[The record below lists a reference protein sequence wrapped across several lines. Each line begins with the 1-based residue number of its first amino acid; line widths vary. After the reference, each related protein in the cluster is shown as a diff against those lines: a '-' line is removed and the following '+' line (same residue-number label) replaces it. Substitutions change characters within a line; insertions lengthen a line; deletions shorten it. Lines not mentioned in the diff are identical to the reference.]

1 MMRLLVVEDDA
12 RLVRALRRGLTREGY
27 EIDVARTGDEALSQA
42 AAETYDAVLLD
53 LMLPGTD
60 GFSVCRALR
69 EKGDAVPV
77 LMLTARTDVRDRI
90 RGLDSGADDYL
101 TKPFNFGELLAR
113 LRALMRRRPGDAQVI
128 EVGDLVLDRV
138 KREAT
143 RAGHDMEL
151 TPREFDVL
159 EVLALR
165 SGDAVTRAELLEAVW
180 DEGFDESSNIVDVYV
195 GYLRR
200 KLESPSGA
208 RVIETVRGVGFRL
221 RSE

>member
-1 MMRLLVVEDDA
+1 
-12 RLVRALRRGLTREGY
+12 
-27 EIDVARTGDEALSQA
+27 
-42 AAETYDAVLLD
+42 
-53 LMLPGTD
+53 
-60 GFSVCRALR
+60 
-69 EKGDAVPV
+69 
-77 LMLTARTDVRDRI
+77 VRDRI

-113 LRALMRRRPGDAQVI
+113 LRALMRRRPGDAQVL
-128 EVGDLVLDRV
+128 EVGDLVLDRL

-165 SGDAVTRAELLEAVW
+165 AGDAVTRAEVLEAVW
-180 DEGFDESSNIVDVYV
+180 DEGFDEASNIVDVYV

>member
-27 EIDVARTGDEALSQA
+27 EIDVARTGDEALAQA

-53 LMLPGTD
+53 LMLPGID
-60 GFSVCRALR
+60 GFTVCRALR
-69 EKGDAVPV
+69 DKGDAVPV

-143 RAGHDMEL
+143 RAGQDMEL

-165 SGDAVTRAELLEAVW
+165 AGDAVTRAELLEAVW
-180 DEGFDESSNIVDVYV
+180 DEGFDETSNIVDVYV

-221 RSE
+221 RSG

>member
-12 RLVRALRRGLTREGY
+12 RLVRALRRGLVREGY

-53 LMLPGTD
+53 LMLPGID

-77 LMLTARTDVRDRI
+77 LMLTARTDVHDRI

-128 EVGDLVLDRV
+128 EVGDLALDRS
-138 KREAT
+138 KRVAT
-143 RAGHDMEL
+143 RAGQDMEL

-165 SGDAVTRAELLEAVW
+165 AGDALTRVEILEAVW
-180 DEGFDESSNIVDVYV
+180 DEGFDETSNIVDVYV

>member
-180 DEGFDESSNIVDVYV
+180 DEGFDEASNIVDVYV